1 VFIPDIGG
9 REIALRRSNRP
20 TSVYD
25 TILFPTDGSEGTVAV
40 AHRAGDLAATYDA
53 TVSVCAVVDA
63 RNRFGGSATE
73 VDAADLGDAR
83 RVDAERAVE
92 DAVAALPDGV
102 ETETTVAAGVP
113 AGVIPDL
120 AVEVGADLVVMGT
133 RGRTGLDRSL
143 HGSVTERVVRT
154 APVPVLTVP
163 LASAEPS

>member
-1 VFIPDIGG
+1 VFTLDIGG
-9 REIALRRSNRP
+9 REIARRGSNRP

-25 TILFPTDGSEGTVAV
+25 TILLPTDGGDGTAAV
-40 AHRAGDLAATYDA
+40 ARHAGDLAATYDA

-73 VDAADLGDAR
+73 VAAADLRDAR
-83 RVDAERAVE
+83 RVDAGRAAA

-120 AVEVGADLVVMGT
+120 AATVGADLVVMGT
-133 RGRTGLDRSL
+133 HGRTGLDRSL

-154 APVPVLTVP
+154 AAVPVLAVP
-163 LASAEPS
+163 LASADGS